1 MVPNPLTEPEKQ
13 YLRSMLMLDPDQW
26 ASAGLSQR
34 RVFLRQADS
43 DSRQTD
49 TPKLANSLPG
59 TEPAAES
66 QELIALISACVHSF
80 WSEDSE
86 HLIHRLKDANFQN
99 APELKAVAE
108 RLQAWHPVRDQLQ
121 ELASKMGNKSLGA
134 MLRDMATM
142 SARGIA
148 ELKNHVDYQRR
159 RWFGTSFRSQANLI
173 KDRYPS
179 VYALDPAW
187 FEQWIRSKR

>member
-1 MVPNPLTEPEKQ
+1 MVPSPLAEPEKQ

-34 RVFLRQADS
+34 RVFLRQADP
-43 DSRQTD
+43 DSRQTEP
-49 TPKLANSLPG
+49 TKVANSLSG
-59 TEPAAES
+59 TEPAAVS
-66 QELIALISACVHSF
+66 QELIALLSACVHSF

-86 HLIHRLKDANFQN
+86 RLLHRLKNTSFQN

-108 RLQAWHPVRDQLQ
+108 RLQAWHPVRDQIQ
-121 ELASKMGNKSLGA
+121 ELASKMGDKSLGS

-148 ELKNHVDYQRR
+148 EFKNHVDYQRR
-159 RWFGTSFRSQANLI
+159 RWFGTSFRSQAQLI

-179 VYALDPAW
+179 VYALDSAW
-187 FEQWIRSKR
+187 FEQWIGSKR